1 MAREKQNLIGLKKNL
16 ICLTHEQ
23 RKNFIEKDNQQISL
37 KRQAQLFDIS
47 RSSLYYQPRINQQDI
62 AIMNLIDEIYT
73 ELPFYGSRR
82 IRKQL
87 KIYHQIHIGRQ
98 KAQRLMR
105 LMGLEAI
112 YPKTRTSFPNQSN
125 KIYPYLL
132 RGLVI
137 DHPNQVWSTDITYV
151 RLEQGWVYLI
161 AIMDWFSRY
170 VIAWQLSENLEID
183 FCLETL
189 NRALNKNKPEVF
201 NSDQDVRFTSSQ
213 FTGILKT
220 KQIKI
225 SMDSRGRYLDNI
237 FNERLW
243 RTVKYENIYLKHYQD
258 VEEAKRGLAVYFDFF
273 NHQRFHSSL
282 NDLTPAQ
289 VYFQSRNEI
298 SQPTNLISSLQ
309 ILMPHQLY
317 LSNQISVS

>member
-1 MAREKQNLIGLKKNL
+1 LVNEKQNLTGLKKNL

-23 RKNFIEKDNQQISL
+23 RKNFIEKDNPQISL
-37 KRQAQLFDIS
+37 KRQAQLLDIS

-62 AIMNLIDEIYT
+62 AIMNLIDKIYT
-73 ELPFYGSRR
+73 DIPFYGSRR
-82 IRKQL
+82 VRKQL
-87 KIYHQIHIGRQ
+87 KIYHQIYIGRQ

-112 YPKTRTSFPNQSN
+112 YPKPRTSFPNQAN

-137 DHPNQVWSTDITYV
+137 DHSNQVWSTDITYV
-151 RLEQGWVYLI
+151 RLEKGFVYLI
-161 AIMDWFSRY
+161 AVMDWFSRY
-170 VIAWQLSENLEID
+170 VVAWQLSENLEID
-183 FCLETL
+183 FCLDAL
-189 NRALNKNKPEVF
+189 NRALNKNKPEIF
-201 NSDQDVRFTSSQ
+201 NSDQDVRFTSPQ
-213 FTGILKT
+213 FTSILEA

-243 RTVKYENIYLKHYQD
+243 RTVKYENIYLKHYQNIG
-258 VEEAKRGLAVYFDFF
+258 EARKGLAEYFDFF
-273 NHQRFHSSL
+273 NNKRFHSSL

-289 VYFQSRNEI
+289 VYFQSQNEI
-298 SQPTNLISSLQ
+298 SQPTNLINSLQ
-309 ILMPHQLY
+309 ILMPQQLY

>member
-1 MAREKQNLIGLKKNL
+1 MVNEKQNLTGLKKNL
-16 ICLTHEQ
+16 ISLTHEQ

-37 KRQAQLFDIS
+37 KRQAQLLDIS

-87 KIYHQIHIGRQ
+87 KIYHQIAIGRQ

-112 YPKTRTSFPNQSN
+112 YPKSRTSFPNQAN

-151 RLEQGWVYLI
+151 RLEKEFAYLI
-161 AIMDWFSRY
+161 VVMDWYSRY

-189 NRALNKNKPEVF
+189 NRALNKNKPEIF
-201 NSDQDVRFTSSQ
+201 NSDQDVRFTSPQ
-213 FTGILKT
+213 FTNILEEK
-220 KQIKI
+220 KVKI

-258 VEEAKRGLAVYFDFF
+258 IKEAKNGLTEYFDFF
-273 NHQRFHSSL
+273 NNKRFHSSL

-289 VYFQSRNEI
+289 VYFQSQNEI
-298 SQPTNLISSLQ
+298 SPPINLTSSLQ
-309 ILMPHQLY
+309 ILMPQQLY